1 MKFFADEAGVLG
13 AEPLGVVVAEDLAM
27 RFFCF
32 LKRRCPFGDGHDNW
46 ARLQRPLDTWPLG
59 LSVHGHL

>member
-32 LKRRCPFGDGHDNW
+32 LKRRCPFGDGHDGFRAK
-46 ARLQRPLDTWPLG
+46 ARATF
-59 LSVHGHL
+59 GHLAFRP